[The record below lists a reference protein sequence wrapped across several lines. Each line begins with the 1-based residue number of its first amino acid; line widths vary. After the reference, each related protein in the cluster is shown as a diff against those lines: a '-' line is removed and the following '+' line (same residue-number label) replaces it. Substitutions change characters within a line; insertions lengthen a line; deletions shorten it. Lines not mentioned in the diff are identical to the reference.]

1 MTQQLVIEI
10 ASRTLYY
17 TMIISAPILLTG
29 LIVGLVVSIFQSVTQ
44 IKEMTFTFIPK
55 IVSVMLIML
64 FTIPWMI
71 NKFTDFFNYIL
82 HIMMTLH

>member
-29 LIVGLVVSIFQSVTQ
+29 LIVGLFVSIFQSVTQ

-55 IVSVMLIML
+55 IVSVMLIIL

-82 HIMMTLH
+82 HIMMTLQ